1 MDIFLTIVR
10 IVLIVCCVVMAIRS
24 IKSFIEARQSGD
36 EAGSSITTLI
46 ISLVFSIYLIVRIV
60 ASKYN

>member
-46 ISLVFSIYLIVRIV
+46 ISQLMFNFKKL
-60 ASKYN
+60 